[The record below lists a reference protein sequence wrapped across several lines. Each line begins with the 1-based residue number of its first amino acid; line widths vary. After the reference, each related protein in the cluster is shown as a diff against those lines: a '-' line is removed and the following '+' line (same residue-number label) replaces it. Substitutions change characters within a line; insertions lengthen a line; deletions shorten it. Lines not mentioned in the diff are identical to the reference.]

1 MRAEVSCLFFLREV
15 IVVRASVRA
24 SCLFFLRD
32 VIGVRASVRVG
43 LVIGLSVIARPT
55 DLSGYSLHLLP
66 TSSERSSLRELVY
79 LRCRF
84 R

>member
-1 MRAEVSCLFFLREV
+1 M
-15 IVVRASVRA
+15 

-43 LVIGLSVIARPT
+43 LVIGLSVIAWPT

-66 TSSERSSLRELVY
+66 TSSERSSLRELV
-79 LRCRF
+79 
-84 R
+84 